1 MKEEK
6 TKPKEAAP
14 AAPVK
19 EVSQRPKRRKK
30 KSPLVFTALFVIAL
44 VFGAFYFIKYQQLND
59 KYQELTMTEE
69 ERAKKTVAEVA
80 KLYKIP
86 SYDEEKPTQVG
97 AFKDQATVDDFKK
110 RSDFFKD
117 AVVND
122 VLLAYQKAD
131 TVVIYRP
138 SEKKVIATD
147 QYSKILAGT
156 VNIAVIAP
164 ADKADATEQQ
174 IKQKIK
180 NAVVTEKVTPKT
192 SISSGIVVDVTGK
205 EAEAAKKTADLL
217 GYTVGSLPQGETMPT
232 GATFVV
238 IVPNSP
244 AP

>member
-14 AAPVK
+14 TAPVK

-44 VFGAFYFIKYQQLND
+44 VFGAFYFVKYKQLND

-86 SYDEEKPTQVG
+86 SYDEEKPSIY
-97 AFKDQATVDDFKK
+97 ALKDQKSLDEMKK
-110 RSDFFKD
+110 QNIFFKD
-117 AVVND
+117 ASLND
-122 VLLAYQKAD
+122 LLLAYQKAD
-131 TVVIYRP
+131 SIVLYRP
-138 SEKKVIATD
+138 TEKKIINTD
-147 QYSKILAGT
+147 KYSTITAGT
-156 VNIAVIAP
+156 ANIAIIAP

-180 NAVVTEKVTPKT
+180 NAVVTEKITPKT